1 MKPSHTNRFTQYL
14 KWRISQI
21 KGLEILVWILVWGFF
36 KMLFPENYFE
46 LKIINHIQVT
56 LLTFFSAIV
65 YYGTQY
71 LQVKYLPNKVKFL
84 TKYIRYGIPILFVS
98 SFVQI
103 YLFEYVSTLS
113 SLNFQDLSN
122 SGILEVIRNDWF
134 MYFAFT
140 MMYMS
145 IATLAAQLKYSQE
158 KNKVTQKDLSSLKN
172 LQTESELQ
180 ILKNQINPHFL
191 FNALSSI
198 YSISYLK
205 DERAPE
211 KIMQLSKML
220 RYVLYDCNQTFVS
233 LQKEIE
239 YLESYIDFQK
249 LKVSRDMNIEFNY
262 TVSHQNNIAPM
273 ILQPLVENAFK
284 HSAIQR
290 VSCAYI
296 SIKIEGDQQKI
307 KLEINNSIAELNK
320 EILVQNVGGIGM
332 ENLIKRLKLLYPD
345 QYSLE
350 ITEDS
355 EVFKICLILEN
366 KD

>member
-1 MKPSHTNRFTQYL
+1 
-14 KWRISQI
+14 
-21 KGLEILVWILVWGFF
+21 
-36 KMLFPENYFE
+36 MLFPENYFE

-56 LLTFFSAIV
+56 MLTFFSSVV

-71 LQVKYLPNKVKFL
+71 LQVKYLPNKIKL
-84 TKYIRYGIPILFVS
+84 LKKYIQYGIPILLVS

-103 YLFEYVSTLS
+103 YLFEYVSILS
-113 SLNFQDLSN
+113 SLNFQDLRN
-122 SGILEVIRNDWF
+122 SGILEVVRDDWF

-158 KNKVTQKDLSSLKN
+158 KNKSTQKDLSTLKS

-220 RYVLYDCNQTFVS
+220 RYVLYDCNQNYVS

-249 LKVSRDMNIEFNY
+249 LKVSREMNVDFDYIIN
-262 TVSHQNNIAPM
+262 HQNNIAPM

-290 VSCAYI
+290 VPSAYI
-296 SIKIEGDQQKI
+296 SIKIEADSQKI
-307 KLEINNSIAELNK
+307 QLEITNSIAEYNK
-320 EILVQNVGGIGM
+320 ETLVQNVGGIGM
-332 ENLIKRLKLLYPD
+332 ENLTKRLKLLYPN
-345 QYSLE
+345 QYNLE

-355 EVFKICLILEN
+355 EVFKICLILKN